1 MEKTL
6 GEKLVLVWFF
16 LGGGNMFE
24 KAGILFLYC
33 ETPVHAGAGMS
44 LSIVDL
50 PIQRER
56 ITGLP
61 IIQASSLKGV
71 LRAEIERL
79 LQQRFKEEGKSEKD
93 AEKEA
98 KATVQ
103 VLFGPEP
110 KPGQASEYAGCVSPH
125 DVRLLLFPIRSLVG
139 VFAWATCPLVLER
152 FKREMIAAGFPVNWD
167 VPTLPANS
175 HQALVTESSEI
186 IVEATVVLEEF
197 AFKAQPNAEAKSIAE
212 WLVKNAFPQS
222 KEYKP
227 FRDWLPKRF
236 VILPDD
242 AFRDF
247 TQLATEI
254 QTRVQLKK
262 ETKTVGEGPW
272 TEEHLPSETLLY
284 APIFVSKPLA
294 SKDNVPNE
302 FKENNEPSAAKVLEF
317 LKGLTTPNSNK
328 PYLDRLQI
336 GGDETVGRGI
346 VKVRLNVPTS

>member
-1 MEKTL
+1 
-6 GEKLVLVWFF
+6 
-16 LGGGNMFE
+16 MFE
-24 KAGILFLYC
+24 RTAMLFLYC
-33 ETPVHAGAGMS
+33 ETPVHAGTGTS

-61 IIQASSLKGV
+61 IVQASSLKGV
-71 LRAEIERL
+71 LRAEVERL
-79 LQQRFKEEGKSEKD
+79 KGKQI
-93 AEKEA
+93 AEA
-98 KATVQ
+98 
-103 VLFGPEP
+103 LFGPET
-110 KPGQASEYAGCVSPH
+110 QRAHEHAGCVSPH
-125 DVRLLLFPIRSLVG
+125 DTRLLLFPIRSLVG
-139 VFAWATCPLVLER
+139 VFAWATCPFVLER

-175 HQALVTESSEI
+175 HQALVAESSEI

-197 AFKAQPNAEAKSIAE
+197 AFKAQPSAEAKNIAE

-222 KEYKP
+222 EEYKP

-242 AFRDF
+242 SFRDF
-247 TQLATEI
+247 TQLATEVI
-254 QTRVQLKK
+254 ARIRLKP
-262 ETKTVGEGPW
+262 ETKTVAEGALW

-284 APIFVSKPLA
+284 APIFVNKPLA
-294 SKDNVPNE
+294 PKDTVPDE

-317 LKGLTTPNSNK
+317 LKGLTTPNTDK

>member
-1 MEKTL
+1 
-6 GEKLVLVWFF
+6 V
-16 LGGGNMFE
+16 FE
-24 KAGILFLYC
+24 KAAMLFLYC
-33 ETPVHAGAGMS
+33 ETPVHAGTGTS

-61 IIQASSLKGV
+61 IVQASSLKGV
-71 LRAEIERL
+71 LRAEVERL
-79 LQQRFKEEGKSEKD
+79 KGKQI
-93 AEKEA
+93 AEA
-98 KATVQ
+98 
-103 VLFGPEP
+103 LFGPET
-110 KPGQASEYAGCVSPH
+110 QRAHEHAGCVSPH
-125 DVRLLLFPIRSLVG
+125 DARLLLFPIRSLVG
-139 VFAWATCPLVLER
+139 VFAWATCPFVLER
-152 FKREMIAAGFPVNWD
+152 FKREMIAAGFQIGWQ
-167 VPTLPANS
+167 VPNPANS
-175 HQALVTESSEI
+175 HQALVAESSEI

-197 AFKAQPNAEAKSIAE
+197 AFKAQPSAEAKNIAE

-222 KEYKP
+222 EEYKP

-247 TQLATEI
+247 TQLATEVI
-254 QTRVQLKK
+254 ARIRLKP
-262 ETKTVGEGPW
+262 ETKTVAEGALW

-294 SKDNVPNE
+294 PNA
-302 FKENNEPSAAKVLEF
+302 NQL
-317 LKGLTTPNSNK
+317 GLTDSDTVLQALSDLR
-328 PYLDRLQI
+328 LDRLQI

>member
-1 MEKTL
+1 
-6 GEKLVLVWFF
+6 
-16 LGGGNMFE
+16 MFE

-71 LRAEIERL
+71 LRAEILSILKRKGE
-79 LQQRFKEEGKSEKD
+79 QNAEEKVK
-93 AEKEA
+93 
-98 KATVQ
+98 

-125 DVRLLLFPIRSLVG
+125 DARLLLFPIRSLVG

-152 FKREMIAAGFPVNWD
+152 FKREMIAAGFPVSWD

-222 KEYKP
+222 EEYEP

-262 ETKTVGEGPW
+262 ETKTVREGPW

-284 APIFVSKPLA
+284 APILVSKPLA
-294 SKDNVPNE
+294 PNA
-302 FKENNEPSAAKVLEF
+302 NQL
-317 LKGLTTPNSNK
+317 GLTDSNAV
-328 PYLDRLQI
+328 LQLLSNLQLHRLQI

-346 VKVRLNVPTS
+346 VMVRLNVPEFMRR

>member
-1 MEKTL
+1 M
-6 GEKLVLVWFF
+6 
-16 LGGGNMFE
+16 
-24 KAGILFLYC
+24 LFLYC
-33 ETPVHAGAGMS
+33 ETPVHAGTGTS

-61 IIQASSLKGV
+61 IVQASSLKGV
-71 LRAEIERL
+71 LRAEVERL
-79 LQQRFKEEGKSEKD
+79 KGKQI
-93 AEKEA
+93 AEA
-98 KATVQ
+98 
-103 VLFGPEP
+103 LFGPET
-110 KPGQASEYAGCVSPH
+110 QRAHEHAGCVSPH
-125 DVRLLLFPIRSLVG
+125 DARLLLFPIRSLVG
-139 VFAWATCPLVLER
+139 VFAWATCPFVLER
-152 FKREMIAAGFPVNWD
+152 FKREMIAAGFQIGWQ
-167 VPTLPANS
+167 VPNPANS
-175 HQALVTESSEI
+175 QQALVAHDDT
-186 IVEATVVLEEF
+186 IVADGKVVLEEF
-197 AFKAQPNAEAKSIAE
+197 AFKAQPSEETKSIAE
-212 WLVKNAFPQS
+212 WLAKNAFPQS
-222 KEYKP
+222 PEYKP

-247 TQLATEI
+247 TQLATEVI
-254 QTRVQLKK
+254 ARIRLKP
-262 ETKTVGEGPW
+262 ETKTVAEGALW

-294 SKDNVPNE
+294 PKDTVPDE

-317 LKGLTTPNSNK
+317 LKGLTTPNTDK

>member
-1 MEKTL
+1 
-6 GEKLVLVWFF
+6 V
-16 LGGGNMFE
+16 FE
-24 KAGILFLYC
+24 KAAMLFLYC
-33 ETPVHAGAGMS
+33 ETPVHAGTGTS

-61 IIQASSLKGV
+61 IVQASSLKGV
-71 LRAEIERL
+71 LRAETLSILKRR
-79 LQQRFKEEGKSEKD
+79 QDPKAEEKVK
-93 AEKEA
+93 
-98 KATVQ
+98 
-103 VLFGPEP
+103 VLFGPET
-110 KPGQASEYAGCVSPH
+110 GQASEHAGCVSPH
-125 DVRLLLFPIRSLVG
+125 DARLLLFPIRSLVG
-139 VFAWATCPLVLER
+139 VFAWATCPFVLER
-152 FKREMIAAGFPVNWD
+152 FKREMIAAGFQIGWQ
-167 VPTLPANS
+167 VPNPANS
-175 HQALVTESSEI
+175 QQALVAHDDT
-186 IVEATVVLEEF
+186 IVADGKVVLEEF
-197 AFKAQPNAEAKSIAE
+197 AFEKQKDDSAEQIAN
-212 WLVKNAFPQS
+212 WLRDNAFPQS
-222 KEYKP
+222 GEYEDLRK
-227 FRDWLPKRF
+227 WLPKRF

-272 TEEHLPSETLLY
+272 FEEHLPSETLLY

-294 SKDNVPNE
+294 PKDTVPDE

-317 LKGLTTPNSNK
+317 LKGLTTPNTDK

>member
-1 MEKTL
+1 
-6 GEKLVLVWFF
+6 
-16 LGGGNMFE
+16 
-24 KAGILFLYC
+24 
-33 ETPVHAGAGMS
+33 

-61 IIQASSLKGV
+61 IVQASSLKGV
-71 LRAEIERL
+71 LRAEVERL
-79 LQQRFKEEGKSEKD
+79 KGKQI
-93 AEKEA
+93 AEA
-98 KATVQ
+98 
-103 VLFGPEP
+103 LFGPET
-110 KPGQASEYAGCVSPH
+110 QRAHEHAGCVSPH
-125 DVRLLLFPIRSLVG
+125 DARLLLFPIRSLVG
-139 VFAWATCPLVLER
+139 VFAWATCPFVLER
-152 FKREMIAAGFPVNWD
+152 FKREMIAAGFQIGWQ
-167 VPTLPANS
+167 VPNPANS
-175 HQALVTESSEI
+175 QQALVAESSEI

-197 AFKAQPNAEAKSIAE
+197 AFKAQPSAEAKNIAE

-222 KEYKP
+222 EEYKP
-227 FRDWLPKRF
+227 FRDWLPQRF

-272 TEEHLPSETLLY
+272 FEEHLPSETLLY

-294 SKDNVPNE
+294 PKDTVPDE

-317 LKGLTTPNSNK
+317 LKGLTTPNTDK
-328 PYLDRLQI
+328 LYLDRLQI

>member
-1 MEKTL
+1 
-6 GEKLVLVWFF
+6 V
-16 LGGGNMFE
+16 FE
-24 KAGILFLYC
+24 KAAMLFLYC
-33 ETPVHAGAGMS
+33 ETPVHAGTGTS

-61 IIQASSLKGV
+61 IVQASSLKGV
-71 LRAEIERL
+71 LRAEVERL
-79 LQQRFKEEGKSEKD
+79 KGKQI
-93 AEKEA
+93 AEA
-98 KATVQ
+98 
-103 VLFGPEP
+103 LFGPET
-110 KPGQASEYAGCVSPH
+110 QRAHEHAGCVSPH
-125 DVRLLLFPIRSLVG
+125 DARLLLFPIRSLVG
-139 VFAWATCPLVLER
+139 VFAWATCPFVLER
-152 FKREMIAAGFPVNWD
+152 FKREMIAAGFQIGWQ
-167 VPTLPANS
+167 VPNPANS
-175 HQALVTESSEI
+175 HQALVAHDDT
-186 IVEATVVLEEF
+186 IVADGKVVLEEF
-197 AFKAQPNAEAKSIAE
+197 AFKAQPSEETKSIAE

-222 KEYKP
+222 EEYKP
-227 FRDWLPKRF
+227 FRDWLPQRF

-272 TEEHLPSETLLY
+272 FEEHLPSETLLY

-294 SKDNVPNE
+294 PNA
-302 FKENNEPSAAKVLEF
+302 NEL
-317 LKGLTTPNSNK
+317 GLTDSDAVLQALRDLQ
-328 PYLDRLQI
+328 LDRLQI

>member
-1 MEKTL
+1 
-6 GEKLVLVWFF
+6 
-16 LGGGNMFE
+16 MFE

-71 LRAEIERL
+71 LRAEILSILKRKGE
-79 LQQRFKEEGKSEKD
+79 QNAEEKVK
-93 AEKEA
+93 
-98 KATVQ
+98 

-125 DVRLLLFPIRSLVG
+125 DARLLLFPIRSLVG

-152 FKREMIAAGFPVNWD
+152 FKREMIAAGFPVSWD

-222 KEYKP
+222 EEYEP

-262 ETKTVGEGPW
+262 ETKTVREGPW

-284 APIFVSKPLA
+284 APILVSKPLA
-294 SKDNVPNE
+294 PNA
-302 FKENNEPSAAKVLEF
+302 NQL
-317 LKGLTTPNSNK
+317 GLTDSNAV
-328 PYLDRLQI
+328 LQLLSNLQLHRLQI

-346 VKVRLNVPTS
+346 VKVRLNVPEFVRR

>member
-1 MEKTL
+1 
-6 GEKLVLVWFF
+6 
-16 LGGGNMFE
+16 MFE
-24 KAGILFLYC
+24 RTAMLFLYC
-33 ETPVHAGAGMS
+33 ETPVHAGTGTS

-61 IIQASSLKGV
+61 IVQASSLKGV
-71 LRAEIERL
+71 LRAEVERL
-79 LQQRFKEEGKSEKD
+79 KGKQI
-93 AEKEA
+93 AEA
-98 KATVQ
+98 
-103 VLFGPEP
+103 LFGPET
-110 KPGQASEYAGCVSPH
+110 QRAHEHAGCVSPH
-125 DVRLLLFPIRSLVG
+125 DARLLLFPIRSLVG

-152 FKREMIAAGFPVNWD
+152 FKREMIAAGFQIGWQ
-167 VPTLPANS
+167 VPNPANS
-175 HQALVTESSEI
+175 HQALVAHDDT
-186 IVEATVVLEEF
+186 IVADGKVVLEEF
-197 AFKAQPNAEAKSIAE
+197 AFKAQPSEETKSIAE
-212 WLVKNAFPQS
+212 WLAENAFPQS
-222 KEYKP
+222 PEYKP

-247 TQLATEI
+247 TQLATEVI
-254 QTRVQLKK
+254 ARIRLKP
-262 ETKTVGEGPW
+262 ETKTVAEGALW

-294 SKDNVPNE
+294 PKDNVPNE

-317 LKGLTTPNSNK
+317 LKDLTTPNSNK

-346 VKVRLNVPTS
+346 VKVRLNVPTL

>member
-1 MEKTL
+1 
-6 GEKLVLVWFF
+6 
-16 LGGGNMFE
+16 MFE
-24 KAGILFLYC
+24 RTAMLFLYC
-33 ETPVHAGAGMS
+33 ETPVHAGTGTS

-61 IIQASSLKGV
+61 IVQASSLKGV
-71 LRAEIERL
+71 LRAETLSILKRR
-79 LQQRFKEEGKSEKD
+79 QDPKAEEKVK
-93 AEKEA
+93 
-98 KATVQ
+98 

-125 DVRLLLFPIRSLVG
+125 DARLLLFPIRSLVG
-139 VFAWATCPLVLER
+139 VFAWATCPFVLER
-152 FKREMIAAGFPVNWD
+152 FKREMIAAGFQIGWQ
-167 VPTLPANS
+167 VPNPANS
-175 HQALVTESSEI
+175 QQALVAESSEI

-197 AFKAQPNAEAKSIAE
+197 AFKAQPSAEAKSIAE

-222 KEYKP
+222 PEYKP

-247 TQLATEI
+247 TQLATEVI
-254 QTRVQLKK
+254 ARIRLKP
-262 ETKTVGEGPW
+262 ETKTVAEGALW

-294 SKDNVPNE
+294 PNA
-302 FKENNEPSAAKVLEF
+302 NQL
-317 LKGLTTPNSNK
+317 GLTDSDAVLQALSDLQ
-328 PYLDRLQI
+328 LDRLQI